1 MSVKHSTV
9 SSGRSFAALFA
20 VTVAFV
26 LLLAVLDWWTYPLIL
41 RNEFSEFATLVAN
54 RTRSNAETSV
64 KINPGQALPASQA
77 QVQLLRPLFPDAD
90 TFTVVGL
97 ATFANHP
104 AVILKAASGDS
115 AIGYAIHGYAE
126 GYHGVVHTLVTT
138 DTDYHVKSVQ
148 IVSHTE
154 TDGYADRFASR
165 EFLHQFLG
173 KTVGRL
179 RLGSGID
186 SVSGATVSC
195 RAVADGV
202 AAAVDYLHKNISE
215 GKTNAVSS
223 EMIAAAEQVHAA
235 SATTAASGDDFGGKD
250 GTLSIF
256 HKDKGVGCRLCHL
269 EAKPPYTSNVP
280 TKICLDCHE
289 NGFSLQDDG
298 VKLLADLQQQ
308 LEAAPGGGKAM
319 LAEPTVK
326 LTPANDKGNQAIY
339 LRLQYLATKDIEDA
353 RPKWAVRAIYQ
364 GEPSDPHVSH
374 IPIHDCTVCHHIHK
388 ASEDRCGTRACHP
401 DFTYQMR

>member
-1 MSVKHSTV
+1 MSLKHSTA

-20 VTVAFV
+20 VTVAFI
-26 LLLAVLDWWTYPLIL
+26 LLLAALDWWTYPLIL
-41 RNEFSEFATLVAN
+41 RNEFRTFATMVAN
-54 RTRSNAETSV
+54 RPRTAAETSV
-64 KINPGQALPASQA
+64 TINSGQTLPASQA
-77 QVQLLRPLFPDAD
+77 QVELLKPLFPDAD
-90 TFTVVGL
+90 AYTVIGIAV
-97 ATFANHP
+97 FANHP
-104 AVILKAASGDS
+104 AEILKAASGDK
-115 AIGYAIHGYAE
+115 AIGYAIHGYAD

-138 DTDYHVKSVQ
+138 DSNFNVKSVQ

-165 EFLHQFLG
+165 EFLHQFIG
-173 KTVGRL
+173 KPVGRL
-179 RLGSGID
+179 RLGKGID

-195 RAVADGV
+195 KAVADGV
-202 AAAVDYLHKNISE
+202 AAAVDYLYKYISE
-215 GKTNAVSS
+215 GKTIAPVSS
-223 EMIAAAEQVHAA
+223 AMIAAAEQVH
-235 SATTAASGDDFGGKD
+235 ATTAASGDDFGGHD

-269 EAKPPYTSNVP
+269 EAKPPYTTNVP

-289 NGFSLQDDG
+289 NGFSLQEDG
-298 VKLLADLQQQ
+298 TKMLADVQQK
-308 LEAAPGGGKAM
+308 LEAVPGGGKAM
-319 LAEPTVK
+319 LAEPTEK
-326 LTPANDKGNQAIY
+326 LTPANDKNDQAVY
-339 LRLQYLATKDIEDA
+339 LRLQYLATKNIEDA

-401 DFTYQMR
+401 DFTYKMR